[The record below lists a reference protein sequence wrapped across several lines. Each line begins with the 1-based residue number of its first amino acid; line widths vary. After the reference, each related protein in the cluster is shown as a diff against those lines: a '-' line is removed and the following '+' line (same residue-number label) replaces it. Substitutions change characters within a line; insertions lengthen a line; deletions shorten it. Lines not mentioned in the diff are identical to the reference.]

1 MNDTFKKVYK
11 ESGIKDRRDI
21 TFQLAYNDKSIVLQR
36 LNHIWGGDAKY
47 DTIKSYPFTMNV
59 DEIIKDVKET
69 IEKSEPIKGSSIG
82 DLMRKNRKD
91 KRREWYVC

>member
-47 DTIKSYPFTMNV
+47 ETIKSYPFSMNADDIV
-59 DEIIKDVKET
+59 NDVKVT
-69 IEKSEPIKGSSIG
+69 ISKSEPIKGSRIG
-82 DLMRKNRKD
+82 DLIRNNRKD
-91 KRREWYVC
+91 K

>member
-1 MNDTFKKVYK
+1 MNDIFEKVYE

-21 TFQLAYNDKSIVLQR
+21 TFQLSYNDKSIVLQR
-36 LNHIWGGDAKY
+36 LVYIWGGDAKY
-47 DTIKSYPFTMNV
+47 ETIKSYPFTMNV
-59 DEIIKDVKET
+59 DDIVKDVKET

-91 KRREWYVC
+91 KQTGNGCY

>member
-1 MNDTFKKVYK
+1 MNDIFEKVYE

-36 LNHIWGGDAKY
+36 LDHIWGGDAKY

-59 DEIIKDVKET
+59 DEIIKDAKET

-82 DLMRKNRKD
+82 YLIRNNRKD
-91 KRREWYVC
+91 K

>member
-21 TFQLAYNDKSIVLQR
+21 TFQLSYNDKSIVLQR
-36 LNHIWGGDAKY
+36 LVYIWGGDAKY
-47 DTIKSYPFTMNV
+47 ETIKSYPFAMNV

-69 IEKSEPIKGSSIG
+69 IAKSEPITGSSIG
-82 DLMRKNRKD
+82 DLIRNDRKD
-91 KRREWYVC
+91 K

>member
-36 LNHIWGGDAKY
+36 LVYIWGGDAKY
-47 DTIKSYPFTMNV
+47 ETIKSYPFTMNV

-69 IEKSEPIKGSSIG
+69 IAKSEPIKGSSIG

>member
-36 LNHIWGGDAKY
+36 LVYIWGGDAKY
-47 DTIKSYPFTMNV
+47 ETIKSYPSTMNV
-59 DEIIKDVKET
+59 DDIVKDVKET
-69 IEKSEPIKGSSIG
+69 IAKSEPIKGSILG
-82 DLMRKNRKD
+82 DLMQKNRKD

>member
-1 MNDTFKKVYK
+1 MNDIFEKVYE

-69 IEKSEPIKGSSIG
+69 IAKSEPIKGSSIG

-91 KRREWYVC
+91 K

>member
-1 MNDTFKKVYK
+1 MNDIFEKVYE

-36 LNHIWGGDAKY
+36 LVYIWGGDAKY
-47 DTIKSYPFTMNV
+47 ETIKSYPSTMNV
-59 DEIIKDVKET
+59 DDIVKDVKET
-69 IEKSEPIKGSSIG
+69 IAKSEPIKGSILG
-82 DLMRKNRKD
+82 DLMQKNRKD

>member
-1 MNDTFKKVYK
+1 MNDIFEKVYE

-47 DTIKSYPFTMNV
+47 ETIKSYPSTMNV
-59 DEIIKDVKET
+59 DDIVKDVKET
-69 IEKSEPIKGSSIG
+69 IAKSEPIKGSILG
-82 DLMRKNRKD
+82 DLMQKNRKD

>member
-47 DTIKSYPFTMNV
+47 ETIKSYPFTMNV

-69 IEKSEPIKGSSIG
+69 IAKSEPIKGSSIG
-82 DLMRKNRKD
+82 DLIRKNRKD
-91 KRREWYVC
+91 K

>member
-1 MNDTFKKVYK
+1 MNDIFEKVYE

-47 DTIKSYPFTMNV
+47 ETIKYYPFTMKV
-59 DEIIKDVKET
+59 DDIVKDVKET

-82 DLMRKNRKD
+82 DLIRNNRKD
-91 KRREWYVC
+91 K